1 MLSESQFDILDS
13 LDLYSNDNEK
23 PFGRCP
29 GCKKTCYALAWCD
42 TCDRKALVDKFE
54 NKDILLLIQES
65 QRWATDYY
73 NYLEFIPYNHFKD
86 IKYIGEGGFEAIP
99 KATWLDGSRIANGFG
114 EISKATW
121 NDGVRIIKKVNG
133 TWKKTRSE
141 PCAIVL
147 KEIKESG
154 NIDQDYIDEV
164 IFNIYPILNN
174 CRYYGITQNPI
185 TKNFSLIMDYPH
197 FGSCSNCNKE
207 FHAPDWCNTCDRKA
221 LIDKFDMWSSGNENI
236 DLLIQNNDIWY
247 KTRSKPYVV
256 SLKEIKESENID
268 QDYINKVLSFICNL
282 KAEFDFYSS
291 NRKDRL
297 KWQKK
302 LQYLYFI
309 CNGIRGI
316 HQLNYVHGDIHCGN
330 ILLKYTSDICITD
343 LGLSRPANSKEA
355 SQNKSSDDPPAGNIP
370 YLAPEL
376 LKKYPKSKASDI
388 YAIGIL
394 MTEFASHDRAFENYN
409 STDLKIDI
417 YRGERPKFPPETPN
431 CYVELMKEC
440 LDDDPN
446 KRPTAEK
453 LVKSISGWLKSDWK
467 SKSNLFNIA
476 DKQWNRNVS
485 KG

>member
-13 LDLYSNDNEK
+13 LDLYSNNNEK
-23 PFGRCP
+23 PFGHCP

-42 TCDRKALVDKFE
+42 ACDRKAL
-54 NKDILLLIQES
+54 
-65 QRWATDYY
+65 
-73 NYLEFIPYNHFKD
+73 
-86 IKYIGEGGFEAIP
+86 
-99 KATWLDGSRIANGFG
+99 
-114 EISKATW
+114 ATW
-121 NDGVRIIKKVNG
+121 NDGIRIVKKVDG
-133 TWKKTRSE
+133 TWIKTRSE
-141 PCAIVL
+141 PCAILL

-154 NIDQDYIDEV
+154 NIDQDYI
-164 IFNIYPILNN
+164 
-174 CRYYGITQNPI
+174 
-185 TKNFSLIMDYPH
+185 
-197 FGSCSNCNKE
+197 
-207 FHAPDWCNTCDRKA
+207 
-221 LIDKFDMWSSGNENI
+221 NE
-236 DLLIQNNDIWY
+236 NNDIWF

-282 KAEFDFYSS
+282 KAEFDFYNIDENYPNFGTCPRCENEFNAPAWCDTCDRKELNDKFNTWTTGNDNINLLIRESQSS
-291 NRKDRL
+291 APDYYNYLEFIHYDRFKDIEKIAEGGFGVVFKATWLDGIRIAKKQDDGIWIKTRSEPCTVALKEINRSEHVDQEYLNEVQYRVSQELFVQGKDRL

-467 SKSNLFNIA
+467 SKSNPFNIA
-476 DKQWNRNVS
+476 DKQWSRNVS